1 MSKKKIAVLVGS
13 LRKDSFNKKVANQ
26 LMKLAPDTLEMEVI
40 EIGHLPHYNQDFD
53 ENSPKEYDDFRAK
66 IKDAEGYLFVTPE
79 YNRSVPGVLKNA
91 LDIAS
96 RPWGQNVWSGKPGAV
111 ATTSISAIGG
121 FGANHILRQSM
132 AFLNVYMMQQ
142 PEAYIGNA
150 FSLFDENDNLQS
162 TETEEFLQNFINAFA
177 EWVHKF

>member
-1 MSKKKIAVLVGS
+1 M
-13 LRKDSFNKKVANQ
+13 
-26 LMKLAPDTLEMEVI
+26 
-40 EIGHLPHYNQDFD
+40 
-53 ENSPKEYDDFRAK
+53 
-66 IKDAEGYLFVTPE
+66 
-79 YNRSVPGVLKNA
+79 
-91 LDIAS
+91 
-96 RPWGQNVWSGKPGAV
+96 WSGKPGAV